1 MGRRSRPLTRPGCG
15 RRLNQ
20 PEYDVAPLSRPDA
33 DLVPDV
39 HPVRRIMPF
48 VMPSRTESAVL
59 CREQVLAGPAQEF
72 LARLNARRPADRPA
86 SIFHMV
92 LRSLAMCI
100 HDRPRVNRFVAGGRY
115 WQRRGVWLSFSG
127 KRGMSDEAPMYT
139 AKRLFPREETFEEMV
154 DSMWETQM
162 EGRSGKESSTDKEI
176 SLLLKMPPFL
186 LSRFVRLG
194 RWLNER
200 NLFPK
205 FMIDSDPLFA
215 TAFVANLGSVGIDAC
230 YHHNYDYGTIPVFL
244 TIGRLK
250 KVPIVNDVGL
260 VVAADVFELKYTYDE
275 RTEDGFYVARGLD
288 LIRQRLENPEM
299 L

>member
-1 MGRRSRPLTRPGCG
+1 
-15 RRLNQ
+15 
-20 PEYDVAPLSRPDA
+20 VAPLSRSDA

-72 LARLNARRPADRPA
+72 LARMNARRPAERPA
-86 SIFHMV
+86 SLFHMV
-92 LRSLAMCI
+92 LRALALCI

-127 KRGMSDEAPMYT
+127 KRGMSDDAAIYT
-139 AKRLFPREETFEEMV
+139 AKRLFPKEESFEEMV
-154 DSMWETQM
+154 DSLWDTQLA
-162 EGRSGKESSTDKEI
+162 GRSGKETNTDREI
-176 SLLLKMPPFL
+176 SLLLKMPPL
-186 LSRFVRLG
+186 VLRQVVRIG

-205 FMIDSDPLFA
+205 TMIDSDPLFA

-250 KVPIVNDVGL
+250 KIPIVNAQDQI
-260 VVAADVFELKYTYDE
+260 VAAEVFELKYTYDE

-288 LIRQRLENPEM
+288 LIRHRLENPEE

>member
-1 MGRRSRPLTRPGCG
+1 MPPLP
-15 RRLNQ
+15 
-20 PEYDVAPLSRPDA
+20 RPDA
-33 DLVPDV
+33 DLVRDV

-59 CREQVLAGPAQEF
+59 CREQVLAGPAIEF
-72 LARLNARRPADRPA
+72 LAALNARRPPDRPA

-92 LRSLAMCI
+92 LRSLARTL
-100 HDRPRVNRFVAGGRY
+100 HERPRVNRFVAGGRY
-115 WQRRGVWLSFSG
+115 WQRRGVWISFSG
-127 KRGMSDEAPMYT
+127 KRGMSDDAPIYT
-139 AKRLFPREETFEEMV
+139 AKRLFSDEETFEEMV
-154 DSMWETQM
+154 DSIWDTQM

-176 SLLLKMPPFL
+176 SLLLKMPPFV
-186 LSRFVRLG
+186 LSRFVRFG

-205 FMIDSDPLFA
+205 AMIDNDPLFA
-215 TAFVANLGSVGIDAC
+215 SAFVANLGSVGIDAC

-250 KVPIVNDVGL
+250 RIPIVDETDK
-260 VVAADVFELKYTYDE
+260 VVAGDVFDLKYTYDE

-288 LIRQRLENPEM
+288 RIRERLEHPEM

>member
-1 MGRRSRPLTRPGCG
+1 MPPLR
-15 RRLNQ
+15 
-20 PEYDVAPLSRPDA
+20 RPDA

-59 CREQVLAGPAQEF
+59 CKEQVLAGPAQEF
-72 LARLNARRPADRPA
+72 LAKLNARRPADRPA
-86 SIFHMV
+86 SLFHMV
-92 LRSLAMCI
+92 LRALALCI

-127 KRGMSDEAPMYT
+127 KKGMSDNAPIYT
-139 AKRLFPREETFEEMV
+139 AKRLFPRREEETFEQMV
-154 DSMWETQM
+154 DALWDMQE
-162 EGRSGKESSTDKEI
+162 EGRSGRESSTDKEI

-205 FMIDSDPLFA
+205 AMIDNDPLFA

-230 YHHNYDYGTIPVFL
+230 YHHNYDYGTIPVFM

-250 KVPIVNDVGL
+250 KVPIVNAAGQ
-260 VVAADVFELKYTYDE
+260 VVAAEVFELKYTYDE
-275 RTEDGFYVARGLD
+275 RTEDGFYVAQGLD
-288 LIRQRLENPEM
+288 LIRSRLEEPE
-299 L
+299 LL

>member
-1 MGRRSRPLTRPGCG
+1 
-15 RRLNQ
+15 
-20 PEYDVAPLSRPDA
+20 VAPLSRSDA

-48 VMPSRTESAVL
+48 VMPSRNESSVFFGD
-59 CREQVLAGPAQEF
+59 QVFAAPAIEF
-72 LARLNARRPADRPA
+72 LARLNAKRPPERPA
-86 SIFHMV
+86 SVFHMV

-127 KRGMSDEAPMYT
+127 KRGMSDDAPIYT
-139 AKRLFPREETFEEMV
+139 AKRNFPKDETFEEMV
-154 DSMWETQM
+154 DSLWDTQLM
-162 EGRSGKESSTDKEI
+162 GRSGKESDTDREI
-176 SLLLKMPPFL
+176 SLLLKMPPFVL
-186 LSRFVRLG
+186 ARVVRIG

-205 FMIDSDPLFA
+205 AMIDNDPLFA
-215 TAFVANLGSVGIDAC
+215 TAFVANLGSVGLDAC

-244 TIGRLK
+244 TIGLLK
-250 KVPIVNDVGL
+250 KVPVVNDAGEI
-260 VVAADVFELKYTYDE
+260 VAADVFDLKYTYDE
-275 RTEDGFYVARGLD
+275 RTEDGFYVSRGLA
-288 LIRQRLENPEM
+288 LIRHRLEHPEQ

>member
-1 MGRRSRPLTRPGCG
+1 
-15 RRLNQ
+15 
-20 PEYDVAPLSRPDA
+20 VAPLSRSDA

-48 VMPSRTESAVL
+48 VIPQRNEAAVL
-59 CREQVLAGPAQEF
+59 FRDQIIAAPAIEF
-72 LARLNARRPADRPA
+72 LAKLNAKRPPDRPA

-115 WQRRGVWLSFSG
+115 YQRRGVWLSFSG
-127 KRGMSDEAPMYT
+127 KRGMNDDAPIYT
-139 AKRLFPREETFEEMV
+139 AKRLFPAEETFEEMV
-154 DSMWETQM
+154 DSMWDTQM
-162 EGRSGKESSTDKEI
+162 AGRSGKESNTDKEI
-176 SLLLKMPPFL
+176 SLLLRMPPFV
-186 LSRFVRLG
+186 LSRVVRIG

-205 FMIDSDPLFA
+205 VMIDNDPLFA
-215 TAFVANLGSVGIDAC
+215 TAFVANLGSVGLDAC

-244 TIGRLK
+244 TIGCVK
-250 KVPIVNDVGL
+250 KVPIVNEAGL
-260 VVAADVFELKYTYDE
+260 VVAADTFDLKYTYDE

-288 LIRQRLENPEM
+288 LIQHRIEHPE
-299 L
+299 LL

>member
-1 MGRRSRPLTRPGCG
+1 VPIFGRS
-15 RRLNQ
+15 
-20 PEYDVAPLSRPDA
+20 DA

-48 VMPSRTESAVL
+48 VMPTRTESAVL

-72 LARLNARRPADRPA
+72 LRELNARRPADRPA
-86 SIFHMV
+86 TLFHMV
-92 LRSLAMCI
+92 LRSLALCI

-127 KRGMSDEAPMYT
+127 KRGMSDDAPIYT
-139 AKRLFPREETFEEMV
+139 AKRLFSREETFEQMV
-154 DSMWETQM
+154 DSLWDTQM
-162 EGRSGKESSTDKEI
+162 AGRSGKETDTDKEI
-176 SLLLKMPPFL
+176 NILLRLPPTL
-186 LSRFVRLG
+186 LRLIVRAG
-194 RWLNER
+194 RWLNEH

-205 FMIDSDPLFA
+205 AMIDADPLFA
-215 TAFVANLGSVGIDAC
+215 TAFVANLGSVNIDAC

-250 KVPIVNDVGL
+250 KIPVVDEAGQ
-260 VVAADVFELKYTYDE
+260 VVAAEVFELKYTYDE

-288 LIRQRLENPEM
+288 LIRHRLEHPGE